1 MTRSN
6 SLFLSEIERGQMN
19 RRNFLITAGAAAATA
34 NAAPDTSATVLYGDR
49 TVKLDKTRPDPH
61 PASNDLWVRKADLPG
76 INEFEV
82 KPQGACRNDVCI
94 PIPKAMLQGEYF
106 NLTAFANKLG
116 EKYVNDAGSRAWS
129 FGEIPVLTGSYTS
142 SRMAPDFAVADRKG
156 KIVHLSEFKGKKAL
170 VVTWASW

>member
-1 MTRSN
+1 
-6 SLFLSEIERGQMN
+6 MN
-19 RRNFLITAGAAAATA
+19 RRNFLIAAGAAATVNALPGE
-34 NAAPDTSATVLYGDR
+34 AAPDASATVLYGDR
-49 TVKLDKTRPDPH
+49 TVNLEKTRPPT
-61 PASNDLWVRKADLPG
+61 PAGNDLWVRKADLPR

-94 PIPKAMLQGEYF
+94 PIPKTMVQGEWF

-116 EKYVNDAGSRAWS
+116 EKYVADAASRAWS

-142 SRMAPDFAVADRKG
+142 SRLAPDFAVPDRKG
-156 KIVHLSEFKGKKAL
+156 RVVHLSDFRGKKAL